1 MGTIIFIALI
11 YAVAVL
17 LIRDV
22 VKSDIRYYQHYSW
35 GYISSETAHTFVSR
49 NEKKIIN
56 AFSLIFP
63 IYFGYKFGCQCG
75 IELYKILVDKNYE
88 NRIIAWL
95 F

>member
-11 YAVAVL
+11 YVVAVL

-22 VKSDIRYYQHYSW
+22 VKNDIDYYLYYSW
-35 GYISSETAHTFVSR
+35 GVLPSHTAHKFVSTNR
-49 NEKKIIN
+49 ERIIN
-56 AFSLIFP
+56 VFASIFP
-63 IYFGYKFGCQCG
+63 IYFGYKFGCQYG